1 MKNLLF
7 CAAFSIAL
15 FSCSSNVDLAI
26 DNPTEFPVEVT
37 IDTLRVEVP
46 AKQVVWVEMGKGEHK
61 VTLANDS
68 IISFN
73 FTDDLYMLNPTQTKY
88 LVSEQYYGPPAFQ
101 ASYNHVLPNKT
112 IEFLG
117 TEIEG
122 NYKTIS
128 DVINK
133 VSWDYGPRESLPEMI
148 QVDSDEM
155 YTVLLKV
162 SDPYEIMEQYMNAAP
177 EEEVMET
184 ENP

>member
-1 MKNLLF
+1 M
-7 CAAFSIAL
+7 
-15 FSCSSNVDLAI
+15 
-26 DNPTEFPVEVT
+26 
-37 IDTLRVEVP
+37 
-46 AKQVVWVEMGKGEHK
+46 
-61 VTLANDS
+61 
-68 IISFN
+68 
-73 FTDDLYMLNPTQTKY
+73 
-88 LVSEQYYGPPAFQ
+88 
-101 ASYNHVLPNKT
+101 
-112 IEFLG
+112 G

-162 SDPYEIMEQYMNAAP
+162 SDPYEIMEQYMNSAP